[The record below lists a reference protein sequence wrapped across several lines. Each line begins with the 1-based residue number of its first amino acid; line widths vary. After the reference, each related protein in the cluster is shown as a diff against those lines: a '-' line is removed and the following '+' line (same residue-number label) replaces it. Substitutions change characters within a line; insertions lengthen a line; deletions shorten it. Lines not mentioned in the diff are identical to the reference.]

1 MPRDPVIS
9 MLVNESLSE
18 VSSPYLTTYQRRGV
32 GEKNERNMLPFATLV
47 V

>member
-18 VSSPYLTTYQRRGV
+18 VSSSYLTTYQRRGV